1 MSVQGLTLST
11 QVGALSYDTTANAGG
26 ARVQQS
32 ADTSSTGNVAKA
44 VEANATDKRSV
55 NSEELKKA
63 TENINKVVNLYASEL
78 KFTVDD
84 STGIDVVRVIN
95 TDTKEVIRQIPSEE
109 MIKIAESI
117 DRLKGLLVRQQA

>member
-11 QVGALSYDTTANAGG
+11 QVGSLPYDATANASG

-32 ADTSSTGNVAKA
+32 PDASGTGNVAKA
-44 VEANATDKRSV
+44 AETNAADKRGV
-55 NSEELKKA
+55 NSNELKKA
-63 TENINKVVNLYASEL
+63 TENLNKVVNLYASEL
-78 KFTVDD
+78 KFTIDD
-84 STGIDVVRVIN
+84 STGIDVVKVIN